1 MILSLAAVLIFGSS
15 FNRFVIN
22 VTTNVH
28 FSFSSVLPVD
38 MLIVQSD
45 GKITQWDISQPQ
57 VCTLLEFCMFS
68 IIY

>member
-1 MILSLAAVLIFGSS
+1 MILSLAAVLVFGSS
-15 FNRFVIN
+15 FNRCVIN

-38 MLIVQSD
+38 VLIVQSD
-45 GKITQWDISQPQ
+45 GKITQCDISQPQ
-57 VCTLLEFCMFS
+57 VCTLLEFFMFS